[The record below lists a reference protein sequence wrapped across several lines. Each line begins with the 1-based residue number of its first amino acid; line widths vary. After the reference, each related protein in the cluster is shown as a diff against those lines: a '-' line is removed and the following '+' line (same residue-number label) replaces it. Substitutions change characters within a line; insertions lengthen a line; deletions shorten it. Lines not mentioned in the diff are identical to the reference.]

1 MSSDLVLKI
10 VNALL
15 AVVAGVGGAMVLY
28 WALNKVV
35 ERLPGKTEER
45 VKPWVFIGP
54 AVILV
59 ALILVYP
66 AMRTIL
72 LSFANSGSTA
82 YVGFANY
89 TKLLANGEFQQVLIN
104 TLLWMI
110 IVPTVAVAVG
120 LAIAV
125 LSDRMTP
132 RGEKLSKTL
141 IFMPMAISLV
151 GASAVWRLIYDV
163 QPTGQEQ
170 TGLLNALVTGFG
182 AAPQAW
188 IQFSQAH
195 LNSLLLMVILIWLQT
210 GFAMVLLSAAIKGV
224 PEDTIEAGRIDG
236 ASEVTIFF
244 RIVVPQIWPTVIT
257 VFVTV
262 LLTTMKVFD
271 IVNVM
276 TGGNYNTDVIANRFY
291 SELFTNG
298 NAGNAGAIVVILMI
312 AIIPFMVYQ
321 VRQFRKQ
328 EAER

>member
-1 MSSDLVLKI
+1 MDLIIKL

-15 AVVAGVGGAMVLY
+15 AVIAGVGGALILY
-28 WALNKVV
+28 WLLNKIV
-35 ERLPGKTEER
+35 ERLPNRTEDK
-45 VKPWVFIGP
+45 VKPFVFIGP
-54 AVILV
+54 AVLLV
-59 ALILVYP
+59 SLFLLYP
-66 AMRTIL
+66 AIRTIL
-72 LSFANSGSTA
+72 LSLANAQSTA

-89 TKLLANGEFQQVLIN
+89 SKLLGNSEFRGVLFN

-110 IVPTVAVAVG
+110 IVPTAAVAVG
-120 LAIAV
+120 LLIAV
-125 LSDRMTP
+125 LSDRMNP

-151 GASAVWRLIYDV
+151 GASAIWSVIYQAAPKGSE
-163 QPTGQEQ
+163 QP
-170 TGLLNALVTGFG
+170 GLLNAIVTAFG
-182 AAPQAW
+182 GDPQAW
-188 IQFSQAH
+188 LQFNTARI
-195 LNSLLLMVILIWLQT
+195 NSLLLMVILIWLQT
-210 GFAMVLLSAAIKGV
+210 GFAMVLLSAAIKSV

-236 ASEVTIFF
+236 ASEVAIFF

-262 LLTTMKVFD
+262 LLGTMKVFD

-276 TGGNYNTDVIANRFY
+276 TNGSFNTDVIANRFY
-291 SELFTNG
+291 TELFTNG
-298 NAGNAGAIVVILMI
+298 NAGNAAAIVVILMI